1 MPRCGLWIAREGHR
15 EEREEFKDAEK
26 WTVDGDVDPAD
37 VDVDPVD
44 GNGHLIS
51 DLDRSSI
58 VNTRIVIL
66 V

>member
-1 MPRCGLWIAREGHR
+1 M
-15 EEREEFKDAEK
+15 
-26 WTVDGDVDPAD
+26 DGDVDPVD
-37 VDVDPVD
+37 VDVDPVNGD
-44 GNGHLIS
+44 GHLIS